1 MYNNSSSSYSD
12 TAVQCVA
19 VIILYRLTILAQ
31 SSVTVPFPFKMV
43 DVRKL
48 SYAKSA
54 ILYCGGIILA
64 HLLPNDLK

>member
-1 MYNNSSSSYSD
+1 MCCCNN
-12 TAVQCVA
+12 TF
-19 VIILYRLTILAQ
+19 YRLTKLAQ
-31 SSVTVPFPFKMV
+31 SSVTLPFPFKMG